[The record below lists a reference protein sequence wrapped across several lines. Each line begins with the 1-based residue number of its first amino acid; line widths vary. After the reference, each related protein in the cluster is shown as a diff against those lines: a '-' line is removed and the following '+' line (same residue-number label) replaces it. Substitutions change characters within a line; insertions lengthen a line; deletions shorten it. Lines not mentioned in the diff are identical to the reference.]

1 MQRELEQSGI
11 LGVFEN
17 IMLKISAYQNKNHT
31 GILPVWF
38 SGVRSKECFSIG
50 GSLSWMRFEQS
61 TGIKQGRSL
70 KRYYRRYILKVSVMC
85 CHWCHDFFYLLFE

>member
-1 MQRELEQSGI
+1 MLNWKRIHHELKQSGI

-38 SGVRSKECFSIG
+38 SGVRSKECFSVG
-50 GSLSWMRFEQS
+50 GSPSWTHSELQ
-61 TGIKQGRSL
+61 TGFVYKENWSRVG
-70 KRYYRRYILKVSVMC
+70 
-85 CHWCHDFFYLLFE
+85 F